1 MKFAPVTGACLSNSS
16 QVNFPLLVSMTACR
30 GPEAGPDRP
39 LVASASVK
47 LPWLGS
53 PSSART
59 DDRPANEM
67 TARERAKQP
76 ERITRSPPDMPV
88 LGSRYLNTQHLAA
101 SHIPATRRQ
110 CRTISAHAPPGRS
123 AAPAEPVR
131 ATALPSA
138 PSSRRWKASR
148 PPGPTSPE
156 DSRGKRC
163 NGTRTDRGPE
173 PAIAG
178 RRRASDICRGRHRRR
193 SPDRGSAP
201 PSGRYTRRPAT
212 GFPQA
217 PRLRPVSRSARST
230 RLARP
235 PFLPERKRA
244 RQRKR
249 TLPQKRKS
257 PGSVRIRGF
266 KNFRRRPTLPQG
278 FPCSTIGP
286 GGLNFRVRDGIGCDP
301 SGETAEPYQY
311 GTLKGFHTSRDGL
324 GPAKPSLP
332 RRDSSSAEHLR
343 LPRFRA
349 RPVSPV
355 GKICLECRNQAAR
368 SKNFDLN
375 IIDGAWLPKRK
386 VMVAKPHDR
395 LVPVSSTPYSVSTP
409 GLSTSSS
416 TRGL

>member
-88 LGSRYLNTQHLAA
+88 LGSRYLYTQHLAA

-110 CRTISAHAPPGRS
+110 CRTSSARAPPGRS

-235 PFLPERKRA
+235 PFLPERTRA

-249 TLPQKRKS
+249 KLPQKRKS

-301 SGETAEPYQY
+301 SGETAA
-311 GTLKGFHTSRDGL
+311 TFTSGFAEDSAPPLFLMPSTSQTTR
-324 GPAKPSLP
+324 
-332 RRDSSSAEHLR
+332 
-343 LPRFRA
+343 
-349 RPVSPV
+349 V

-375 IIDGAWLPKRK
+375 IIDGAWQPKRK